1 MSALK
6 LTLREPPRFRVDC
19 SPLVPDR
26 LAGLPAADI
35 AAIELASG
43 NRRLRTDEVFA
54 VGDGDAAD
62 MLIEG
67 ACAKLDRIGA
77 GMTTGRLR
85 VVGDAGDYLGA
96 GMSGGRIELAGCAGS
111 HCACAMAGGTVD
123 VEGGVGDF
131 LGGALPG
138 ELHGMRG
145 GLVRVGGSAG
155 ERAGDRMRRGMLLV
169 EGDAGD
175 WCASRMAAGT
185 LAVLGRVGASP
196 GFGMVRGTLLL
207 RDLPGGLLPTFND
220 CGIHE
225 LGFLRLLLRSWTE
238 LPGAFGRLSPDAI
251 RVRRH
256 VGDLANGGKG
266 EILVWQP

>member
-1 MSALK
+1 MSALT
-6 LTLREPPRFRVDC
+6 LTLREPPRFWVDC
-19 SPLVPDR
+19 SALTPDR
-26 LAGLPAADI
+26 LAGLSAGRVG
-35 AAIELASG
+35 AIELTSG

-77 GMTTGRLR
+77 DMTSGRLR
-85 VVGDAGDYLGA
+85 VVGDVGDYLGVS
-96 GMSGGRIELAGCAGS
+96 MSGGRIELAGSAGS

-123 VEGGVGDF
+123 VEGSVGDF

-138 ELHGMRG
+138 ELQGMRG
-145 GLVRVGGSAG
+145 GLVRVGGGAG

-175 WCASRMAAGT
+175 FCASRMAAGT
-185 LAVLGRVGASP
+185 LAVLGRVGADP
-196 GFGMVRGTLLL
+196 GFGMVRGTLLV

-225 LGFLRLLLRSWTE
+225 LGFLCLLLRSWKE

-266 EILVWQP
+266 EILVWQT